1 MRWVDVEG
9 IARANLID
17 ATPIG
22 ANVRSTV
29 ATYADI
35 HDELRRAFARTPEA
49 KAAGYKAGAFSYNTG
64 ALRCPTCDGTGS
76 ISLDVQFLPDVEIVC
91 PACRGSRYADAASHI
106 HREGKDGSLLTLPQ
120 LMDMSVDEALD
131 ATVGLKKVQVRLQ
144 TLHDLAWV
152 ISRLVSLRRRFRAAR
167 RSALSLRARWAACGM
182 MPCSCSMS
190 PRSACTR
197 SMFRCC

>member
-1 MRWVDVEG
+1 MRWIDAEG

-49 KAAGYKAGAFSYNTG
+49 KAAGYKAGAFLATTL
-64 ALRCPTCDGTGS
+64 ALCAAPQCDGTGS
-76 ISLDVQFLPDVEIVC
+76 ISLDVQFLPDVEIVL

-106 HREGKDGSLLTLPQ
+106 HREARTG
-120 LMDMSVDEALD
+120 VC
-131 ATVGLKKVQVRLQ
+131 
-144 TLHDLAWV
+144 
-152 ISRLVSLRRRFRAAR
+152 LRC
-167 RSALSLRARWAACGM
+167 RSSW
-182 MPCSCSMS
+182 
-190 PRSACTR
+190 T
-197 SMFRCC
+197 

>member
-1 MRWVDVEG
+1 MVDAEG

-91 PACRGSRYADAASHI
+91 PACRGSRYADAASRI

-131 ATVGLKKVQVRLQ
+131 ATVGLKKVQARLQ
-144 TLHDLAWV
+144 TLHDLGLGYLTLGEPTPA
-152 ISRLVSLRRRFRAAR
+152 SRAAR
-167 RSALSLRARWAACGM
+167 RSDLSSRARWVVCRM
-182 MPCSCSMS
+182 MPYSYSTS
-190 PRSACTR
+190 PRSDYIR

>member
-1 MRWVDVEG
+1 MLETLIPALQGAGSQRAPAKTRALGRCRGG

-49 KAAGYKAGAFSYNTG
+49 KAAGYKAGAFSYITG

-106 HREGKDGSLLTLPQ
+106 P
-120 LMDMSVDEALD
+120 
-131 ATVGLKKVQVRLQ
+131 
-144 TLHDLAWV
+144 
-152 ISRLVSLRRRFRAAR
+152 SRGQGRGACLRC
-167 RSALSLRARWAACGM
+167 RSSW
-182 MPCSCSMS
+182 
-190 PRSACTR
+190 T
-197 SMFRCC
+197 